1 MASGTIHVNSPM
13 PSWIYEEKSTSTS
26 DAQTYSYTVSGNGYI
41 IATLYIRSDTS
52 NDYGTM
58 LTRIDQIDGNNETFT
73 RGWSSFRNTVATTE
87 EIGTE
92 ATACFY
98 VSNGDTISF
107 IAKGTKSGT
116 KRIRYSAF
124 SFGCTLTAQ

>member
-1 MASGTIHVNSPM
+1 MASGTIKVNSPM

-58 LTRIDQIDGNNETFT
+58 LTRIDQIDGNNDTFT
-73 RGWSSFRNTVATTE
+73 RGWSSFRITAATTD

-92 ATACFY
+92 ATACFC

-107 IAKGTKSGT
+107 IAKGTKGET